1 MLPGLWS
8 SSRVRSCRDLDT
20 IICVNIGRMDESQE
34 VVQLLDQWREGDESA
49 YDRLIPLVYADL
61 RRLARGQLRREPA
74 GHSLQPTLL
83 VHEAYL
89 RLAGA
94 EVPWQNRTHFL
105 SVAARVMR
113 RILVERARA
122 MRATKRG
129 AGALRVTLTS
139 HVPAPTSDP
148 VDILTLDDALQ
159 RLENLDARQAQVVEL
174 CYFGGLTYPEIAEM
188 LQISEATVDRDLR
201 HARAWL
207 RHELAGS
214 LH

>member
-1 MLPGLWS
+1 
-8 SSRVRSCRDLDT
+8 
-20 IICVNIGRMDESQE
+20 MDEPEE

-89 RLAGA
+89 RLADA
-94 EVPWQNRTHFL
+94 EVNWQNRTHFL

-122 MRATKRG
+122 IRAAKRG
-129 AGALRVTLTS
+129 GAALRVTLTS
-139 HVPAPTSDP
+139 QVEAPTSDP
-148 VDILTLDDALQ
+148 VDVLRLDDALM
-159 RLENLDARQAQVVEL
+159 RLERLDARQASVVEL
-174 CYFGGLTYPEIAEM
+174 CYFGGLTYPEIGKM
-188 LQISEATVDRDLR
+188 LHISEATVDRDLR

-207 RHELAGS
+207 RHELNGS
-214 LH
+214 SH